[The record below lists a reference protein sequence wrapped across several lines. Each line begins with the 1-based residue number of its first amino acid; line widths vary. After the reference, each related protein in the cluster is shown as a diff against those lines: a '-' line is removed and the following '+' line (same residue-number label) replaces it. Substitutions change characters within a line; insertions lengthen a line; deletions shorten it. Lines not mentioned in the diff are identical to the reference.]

1 MHILTP
7 LLPTEKEVI
16 WEKINHKSDLFIEEE
31 EEDKINQGNDN
42 YSLDTVAYLNH
53 IKEENCKFLA
63 QSNHIISQLDTLLAI
78 HSSVTSQTQDFQSES
93 NTLIDNLHFLQELY
107 SSLVDKF
114 KLFNNLD
121 SIVKKLNT
129 ANNSKL
135 VLKPSFSQ
143 LLQDL
148 DTSIE
153 FINDPQHANYKDIS
167 VYKSRF
173 NQCLVR
179 ALSLIRNYIT
189 SYIRSIESKNKEQ
202 LVNAKPI
209 TIDAIINVNFVNDL
223 SHITNLFTQLY
234 IRSTDHA
241 SLLEDVYNQYFHSRQ
256 SLLSQF
262 IINPHINS
270 VSFNEDL
277 LTLSTTQIKYFS
289 KLVDKEFEIF
299 KSIFFSPLID
309 NSINATVLQP
319 HLESLLDPLY
329 YLLRNKIL
337 RESSIDKLSQLITF
351 LIDEPPIFLPILQ
364 DAQSRLLFQLQKNEP
379 KPYSRT
385 GKELIIT
392 SNSNKNKIYPPIETS
407 ISVLETVN
415 GLLPKP
421 VFDDITASFIDA
433 ILKSFPHASPSDL
446 QWSLYIL
453 HSLLELQKHVN
464 SWEILY
470 LNRDTQIEWHVT
482 RPWSVKHEFNDC
494 RLKLQLKIDE
504 LIQSFAQQVDDND
517 VRRTWTLCKESV
529 GSEHAA
535 KLMDFIAK
543 VKGSDWRDEMMHIL
557 QTENETDAEN
567 VDEEIEVSDL
577 DD

>member
-63 QSNHIISQLDTLLAI
+63 QSNQIISQLDTLLAI

-262 IINPHINS
+262 IINPHIDS

-421 VFDDITASFIDA
+421 VFDDITA
-433 ILKSFPHASPSDL
+433 
-446 QWSLYIL
+446 
-453 HSLLELQKHVN
+453 
-464 SWEILY
+464 
-470 LNRDTQIEWHVT
+470 
-482 RPWSVKHEFNDC
+482 
-494 RLKLQLKIDE
+494 
-504 LIQSFAQQVDDND
+504 
-517 VRRTWTLCKESV
+517 
-529 GSEHAA
+529 
-535 KLMDFIAK
+535 
-543 VKGSDWRDEMMHIL
+543 
-557 QTENETDAEN
+557 
-567 VDEEIEVSDL
+567 
-577 DD
+577 